1 MTVMTRRPAAEAV
14 SSDSATRVQRDAAL
28 LGEFQQT
35 AEVFDGAREPVELRN
50 DNGIHFD
57 TVHLM

>member
-14 SSDSATRVQRDAAL
+14 SSDSATEFSATPAL

-57 TVHLM
+57 AVH